1 MSRSDDTRVPSG
13 DRRGSG
19 PAAAGRVWLVGAGP
33 GDPELITVRG
43 AAALREADVVLYDAL
58 ACEDLL
64 ALAPST
70 AELVNVGKRGHDAPT
85 HSHDQVV
92 ERMIEQARAGRRV
105 VRLKGGDPFVFGR
118 GGEEASACVEAG
130 IAFEIVPG
138 VSSALAALA
147 YAGIPVTDRR
157 HAASFAVVTGH
168 KDPTLASQQTRWG
181 ELARA
186 ADTLVILMGMRNLAS
201 LIDEII
207 AGGRSRETP
216 AAAVMD
222 GTLAAQRCVVAP
234 LGELAERV
242 VEAGLGAP
250 AAVVVGDVVRL
261 RETLRWWEHAPLF
274 GLRVLVTRTR
284 EHAGDMLHA
293 LRGAGAEPVVAPMI
307 RLAPPED
314 PSELDTALDALASGG
329 VYDAVVFASG
339 NAVRFLCARARE
351 RGLALD
357 KTDARI
363 VCGGPITARAAL
375 DAGLPV
381 HLVPPA
387 SAGAG
392 DARTLLGEIE
402 RHLAPTGL
410 RFLLPRSQIGRDVLR
425 NGLQAA
431 GAHTHDV
438 VAYRTLPP
446 EPGAGGEVAAQL
458 RSGALGVLSFTSP
471 STVRNLVDPLDRSA
485 DEAGETRQALRAALV
500 AAVGPTTAEAC
511 RDAGLEPA
519 VVPEKPGGVALV
531 EALMAFAQANP
542 ERIDGIRRR
551 QDDAR
556 RAAEE
561 SGEGQ

>member
-1 MSRSDDTRVPSG
+1 VTRRDDAEVT
-13 DRRGSG
+13 
-19 PAAAGRVWLVGAGP
+19 GRVVLVGAGP

-43 AAALREADVVLYDAL
+43 AAALREADVVLYDEL
-58 ACEDLL
+58 ACDDLL
-64 ALAPST
+64 ALAPVT

-85 HSHDQVV
+85 RSQDDVQQL
-92 ERMIEQARAGRRV
+92 MIERARAGQRV

-118 GGEEASACVEAG
+118 GAEEATACVEAG

-138 VSSALAALA
+138 VTSALAALA

-157 HAASFAVVTGH
+157 YAASFAVVTGH
-168 KDPTLASQQTRWG
+168 KDPTRASQETRWA

-186 ADTLVILMGMRNLAS
+186 ADTLVILMGMRNLAA
-201 LIDEII
+201 LADKII
-207 AGGRSRETP
+207 EGGRAAETP
-216 AAAVMD
+216 AAAVMH

-242 VEAGLGAP
+242 VQSGLGAP

-261 RETLRWWEHAPLF
+261 RETLVWWENAPLF
-274 GLRVLVTRTR
+274 GLRVLVTRAR

-314 PSELDTALDALASGG
+314 PAELDTALDALASGG

-339 NAVRFLCARARE
+339 NAVRFVSARARE

-357 KTDARI
+357 KIDARI
-363 VCGGPITARAAL
+363 VCGGPLTARAAL
-375 DAGLPV
+375 DVGLPV

-392 DARTLLGEIE
+392 DARALLGEIE

-410 RFLLPRSQIGRDVLR
+410 HFLLPRSQIGRDVLR
-425 NGLQAA
+425 DGLLAA
-431 GAHTHDV
+431 GARATAV

-446 EPGAGGEVAAQL
+446 ELGTGNDLAAQL

-471 STVRNLVDPLDRSA
+471 STVRNLIDRLDRSV
-485 DEAGETRQALRAALV
+485 DGTEQALKLSLV

-511 RDAGLEPA
+511 RAAGLEPS

-531 EALMAFAQANP
+531 EALMVYARANP
-542 ERIDGIRRR
+542 QRIEDIRRR
-551 QDDAR
+551 QDAAQ
-556 RAAEE
+556 RAAEK
-561 SGEGQ
+561 SGAGA